1 MAKRR
6 YIVNA
11 AKVRMRLK
19 HYSNTKQGIKPLLF
33 LLTIGKFMVKFCYR
47 AIPYE
52 KQCGRRGLKTSPFFE
67 LFIKKQG
74 QYFLCA
80 RSVFFVCW
88 IFQTQKQIFL
98 LYFAVL
104 SHYYVIF
111 SHNLVFQFSSVT
123 KKLLKIKI
131 KGAFR
136 HKNPLNEAI
145 LYLKTALDV
154 IFPQI

>member
-80 RSVFFVCW
+80 MSVFYPQMLGQYKKCARSVFFVCW

-104 SHYYVIF
+104 SHYYVKK
-111 SHNLVFQFSSVT
+111 SQNLAFY
-123 KKLLKIKI
+123 LL
-131 KGAFR
+131 
-136 HKNPLNEAI
+136 
-145 LYLKTALDV
+145 
-154 IFPQI
+154 